1 MGAMLIKLGAI
12 DDLLEEARAQKQSL
26 FNANNECLDK
36 YLEAF
41 SDKV

>member
-1 MGAMLIKLGAI
+1 MLTKLGAI
-12 DDLLEEARAQKQSL
+12 DDLLDETRERKQSL
-26 FNANNECLDK
+26 NKANNDYLDK